1 MFGINSSYYNKSIKK
16 LVIAFGTLFNQLYI
30 ERYDEN
36 DNISNKIR
44 VPLTYGPKE
53 KFYRRLVSDSDITS
67 NTHVQITL
75 PLMGFDIT
83 SMLYDPTRRVNKLQ
97 SVFSE
102 TNNVLKKTWSEIP
115 YNINFGLYVFSRNI
129 DDNLQIVEQ
138 ILPNFT
144 PEFNVSLNLN
154 ELNTRVTV
162 PIVLNGV
169 NTTEDYEG
177 DFQTRRSI
185 ITVFDFTAKTYLF
198 GQIKEENPSTLIED
212 VDINTYEGLTAGAEW
227 FIEDFGYTADYGT
240 SSITWRL

>member
-30 ERYDEN
+30 ERYDET
-36 DNISNKIR
+36 DAVSNKIR

-53 KFYRRLVSDSDITS
+53 KFIRRLNADSDITT

-75 PLMGFDIT
+75 PIIGFDIT
-83 SMLYDPTRRVNKLQ
+83 SMVYDPNRRVNKLQ
-97 SVFSE
+97 TTFIESGNDVKSGWAE
-102 TNNVLKKTWSEIP
+102 VP

-144 PEFNVSLNLN
+144 PEFNISLNFN

-169 NTTEDYEG
+169 NSSEVYEG
-177 DFQTRRSI
+177 DFQTRRN
-185 ITVFDFTAKTYLF
+185 ITSTFDFTAKTYLY
-198 GQIKEENPSTLIED
+198 GRIKTEPSELINEAE
-212 VDINTYEGLTAGAEW
+212 INLYGGLTASVDY
-227 FIEDFGYTADYGT
+227 FIETFSVIGAT
-240 SSITWRL
+240 